1 MLNLLLCAGLAV
13 SLLGSRVTARN
24 VHQLP
29 RQLSGGQYINDTQF
43 GNVSTSVQLDISIN
57 GGGRNKTAPLLYGWM
72 FEDISVGQYFLS
84 RDLTNQ
90 RVAFRRWWHFMPKCL
105 STGLFKG
112 QGPWS
117 VLSPA
122 YRVVVY
128 KARRTQYCP
137 LGLSV
142 LVGGPSAMSA

>member
-13 SLLGSRVTARN
+13 SLLGSRVAARN

-72 FEDISVGQYFLS
+72 FEDISVGQCFLS
-84 RDLTNQ
+84 RDMTNQ
-90 RVAFRRWWHFMPKCL
+90 RVAFRRWRHLCRNTCQPGF
-105 STGLFKG
+105 S
-112 QGPWS
+112 
-117 VLSPA
+117 
-122 YRVVVY
+122 RVRFHGRSY
-128 KARRTQYCP
+128 PRHTRQ
-137 LGLSV
+137 
-142 LVGGPSAMSA
+142 